1 MAKKLTLRPVAAVMP
16 QTTLTSFGTPYSPT
30 GSLETRVDQQ
40 SQDPITSA
48 QTLIT
53 DSQVL
58 SSVQSIDSD
67 TNHLPAA
74 ELIPASKE
82 PQHSG
87 PSLSQHALPIP
98 TLSYLT
104 ERNDFM
110 PTPLISTPTTLSKM
124 YPVPHINKL
133 TSTTNSF
140 HTTSLTYDSFWS
152 GIQSKFYSLLQ
163 SGPVVTPESAVDKT
177 SNVTSSEHNQ
187 AAISSLIS
195 TSSAIPILNLTSP
208 STPSLLPISAHS
220 QPPSLSTTSA
230 ALLVRSTPTSS
241 SPPPVS
247 VPTPLA

>member
-1 MAKKLTLRPVAAVMP
+1 MAKKLTLRPVAAVTP

-30 GSLETRVDQQ
+30 GSLETRVNQQ

-48 QTLIT
+48 QTLTT

-74 ELIPASKE
+74 ESIPTSKE

-87 PSLSQHALPIP
+87 PSLSQHALPTP
-98 TLSYLT
+98 ALSYLT
-104 ERNDFM
+104 EKNNIM

-152 GIQSKFYSLLQ
+152 GIQSKFLLQ
-163 SGPVVTPESAVDKT
+163 SGPVLTPESAVDKT

-187 AAISSLIS
+187 AVISSLIS
-195 TSSAIPILNLTSP
+195 ASSAIPTLNLTSP
-208 STPSLLPISAHS
+208 TTPSLLPISAHS
-220 QPPSLSTTSA
+220 QPSSLSTTSA
-230 ALLVRSTPTSS
+230 ALLARPASTSS

-247 VPTPLA
+247 APTPLA